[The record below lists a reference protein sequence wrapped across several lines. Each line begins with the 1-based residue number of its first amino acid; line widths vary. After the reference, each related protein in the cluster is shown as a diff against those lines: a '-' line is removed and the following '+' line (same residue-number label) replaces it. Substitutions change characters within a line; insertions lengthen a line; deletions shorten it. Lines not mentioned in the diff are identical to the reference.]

1 MSYLEKQQG
10 IESGEDYSP
19 TFLELDAESGP
30 WLVKVQQESVT
41 GRYPNW
47 DLNAET
53 GVITFGDDERTGV
66 VASVQILGTYS
77 ADDNTWLWGWSSP
90 EMGQQSAATAG
101 VRDNNPDIP
110 ELTTPTFKCSET
122 KAWSLSAAA
131 AYAMKAESCY
141 RLPGEAVALFVALFD
156 ITELDEDDPRARH
169 KGQDPDLAQQALV
182 EFAGPAALNVGGLL
196 LDALRT
202 DEVPM
207 DEVIAAVH
215 AVCDNLAQLSNSPVG
230 QGTEAAAEAAE
241 LAATL
246 RQGALAISVPPG
258 HPALEEGAR
267 QLLAVLQVVAKR
279 YGAWGEES

>member
-131 AYAMKAESCY
+131 AYAMQADTCY
-141 RLPGEAVALFVALFD
+141 RLPGEIIVNVFEDGSVVVNQQR
-156 ITELDEDDPRARH
+156 LDD
-169 KGQDPDLAQQALV
+169 
-182 EFAGPAALNVGGLL
+182 
-196 LDALRT
+196 DALMALLSRIVKLFPGQPVLIRADKAT
-202 DEVPM
+202 DYEH
-207 DEVIAAVH
+207 VIRILDLCRKV
-215 AVCDNLAQLSNSPVG
+215 DIWNISF
-230 QGTEAAAEAAE
+230 
-241 LAATL
+241 ATTV
-246 RQGALAISVPPG
+246 S
-258 HPALEEGAR
+258 E
-267 QLLAVLQVVAKR
+267 
-279 YGAWGEES
+279 